1 MTTCL
6 IIFGVICVIGLI
18 MFIKAIH
25 DAPIIEDYD

>member
-6 IIFGVICVIGLI
+6 IIFGVICAIGLI
-18 MFIKAIH
+18 MFIKAVH